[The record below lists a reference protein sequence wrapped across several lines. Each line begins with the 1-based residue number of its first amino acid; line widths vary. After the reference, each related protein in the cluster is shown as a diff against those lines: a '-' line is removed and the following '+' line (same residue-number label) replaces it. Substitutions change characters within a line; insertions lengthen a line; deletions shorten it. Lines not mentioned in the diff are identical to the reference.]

1 MNRKVIVVY
10 KSDNSDMG
18 RALAKLEKQ
27 LKEFKPEYI
36 ARERLMEHDT
46 RNAVVVIAG
55 GDGTLLGAS
64 HRILDNYS
72 IVLGVKLSDA
82 SKGHYAATDLK
93 SGELAPIVHDA
104 LNQTLEHIGFEV
116 RRFPR
121 LECVMHTDSGNWVKT
136 DLALNEF
143 FIANTIAYLPSKH
156 ILRHELV
163 DSEHISEFQ
172 WSSGMLVCTSQGYT
186 GWAAKVH
193 KRLQVCSTEFY
204 YFLREAMNDEKLTA
218 GVVRP
223 GEKLFITSD
232 MHRGYVVPDSFD
244 EYHFNRGTEI
254 EIRMSDR
261 PLNIVRR
268 RVAE

>member
-1 MNRKVIVVY
+1 MDRKVVVVY
-10 KSDNSDMG
+10 KSDNNDMG
-18 RALAKLEKQ
+18 RALTKLEKE
-27 LKEFKPEYI
+27 LKEFKPTYI
-36 ARERLMEHDT
+36 SRERLNERDT
-46 RNAVVVIAG
+46 RNALVIIAG
-55 GDGTLLGAS
+55 GDGTVLGAS

-72 IVLGVKLSDA
+72 LVLGVKLSEA

-93 SGELAPIVHDA
+93 GLKTLVHHVLD
-104 LNQTLEHIGFEV
+104 HVKDMYEV
-116 RRFPR
+116 KRLPR

-143 FIANTIAYLPSKH
+143 LIANTIAYLPSKH

-163 DSEHISEFQ
+163 DAEHISEFQ

-186 GWAAKVH
+186 GWAAKVFQRPLVYDH
-193 KRLQVCSTEFY
+193 EFY
-204 YFLREAMNDEKLTA
+204 YFLREAMNNEKLTN

-223 GEKLFITSD
+223 GEKLFLTSD

-261 PLNIVRR
+261 PLNLIRR
-268 RVAE
+268 REIL